1 MDTNTTIITQEI
13 HIMKRV
19 FGESVIDAILKT
31 VDDAIKSA
39 PVKLTPEFEMTPA
52 LYMFADLIY
61 DEDGVK
67 RLINFSNYGP
77 LYIAHIYNK
86 NGYSETKDRSS
97 VFCVY
102 SIYDIL
108 EVFNLTT
115 KKKMLRA
122 PYITISEIPFAS
134 SYSVLISDSPKN
146 YGEDCKCDFEKALN
160 EIGKY
165 KFYFWKGLPQVVHDY
180 EPDTSRLLKVVDVI
194 CNPHVISA
202 SSPYEPVDVTRLS
215 NSICGTVRF
224 SKTAYL
230 YEDGEDADVVKID
243 EYGRNVSY
251 CYPLTDNDAHTADS
265 LISRR
270 ELDIDDNNERMYHDK
285 KTKLLGW
292 ITSMPNKEDEI
303 VSNPIELDD
312 VLLTGGDITLY
323 PVFKVIK
330 EPEVWE
336 TKFIDSVHAGTGAYG
351 NSADAEPKDQTAN
364 QSKVYIQTKIENGK
378 KYIDLYAGYD
388 ELDSWLSTNPNQ
400 QDGVHE
406 WFALD
411 FVFTP
416 ESLSRGLI
424 WGVDTELTPEV
435 LDADEGENT
444 LTLWLKLDDVK
455 NNPRQII
462 LTDKNDPDNNEVV
475 TIRFFEEYVNGQ

>member
-39 PVKLTPEFEMTPA
+39 PVKLAPEFEMTPA

-86 NGYSETKDRSS
+86 NGYSENKDCSS

-122 PYITISEIPFAS
+122 PYITINEAPFAS
-134 SYSVLISDSPKN
+134 SYSVLISNSPKN
-146 YGEDCKCDFEKALN
+146 YGENCKCDFEKALN

-165 KFYFWKGLPQVVHDY
+165 KFYFWKGSPQVVYNY
-180 EPDTSRLLKVVDVI
+180 EPDISRLLKTVDVI

-202 SSPYEPVDVTRLS
+202 SSPYEPVDITQLS

-224 SKTAYL
+224 SKIAYL
-230 YEDGEDADVVKID
+230 YEDGKDADVIKID

-251 CYPLTDNDAHTADS
+251 CYNLTDNNTLTADS
-265 LISRR
+265 LISRK

-292 ITSMPNKEDEI
+292 VTSMPNKEDVI
-303 VSNPIELDD
+303 VSDPVKLNTIS
-312 VLLTGGDITLY
+312 LTGGDITLY
-323 PVFKVIK
+323 PVFKVI
-330 EPEVWE
+330 EELEVWE
-336 TKFIDSVHAGTGAYG
+336 IKFISDVHAGTGAYG

-364 QSKVYIQTKIENGK
+364 QNKVYIEKVVKNGEK
-378 KYIDLYAGYD
+378 FINLYAGYD

-400 QDGVHE
+400 QDGVHK

-416 ESLSRGLI
+416 ESLNQGLI

-435 LDADEGENT
+435 LDAGEGENT

-462 LTDKNDPDNNEVV
+462 LTDKNNHNNNEVV
-475 TIRFFEEYVNGQ
+475 TIRFFEEFVNGQ